1 MSLPKTELASRIEK
15 TTKLIEKFDLDFVF
29 VYFDEYNVM
38 NGRYLTG
45 WCPSVERGAAIVS
58 NYCDP
63 FLIGGP
69 EAGPYAKLESAISE
83 TVSSQVFMVPEE
95 EYKSNL
101 QDVFRNVKRETV
113 STIEL
118 SLLNSGPVTED
129 LDKFI
134 LFTEDVLESKNY
146 KSEITY
152 IIHRSLPDLNIE
164 IDIKISQGN
173 EFIHDKI
180 RIDRSI

>member
-1 MSLPKTELASRIEK
+1 MSLPKEELASRIEK
-15 TTKLIEKFDLDFVF
+15 TKKLIEEQNLDFVF
-29 VYFDEYNVM
+29 IYFDEYNVM

-95 EYKSNL
+95 EYPMADIYDFGQISAQFFFVL
-101 QDVFRNVKRETV
+101 LGPCFR
-113 STIEL
+113 
-118 SLLNSGPVTED
+118 
-129 LDKFI
+129 
-134 LFTEDVLESKNY
+134 LEK
-146 KSEITY
+146 
-152 IIHRSLPDLNIE
+152 
-164 IDIKISQGN
+164 
-173 EFIHDKI
+173 
-180 RIDRSI
+180 